1 MSIRVE
7 NLKHIYEKGMPTE
20 SLALDNISFEVEDG
34 QLFGIIGHTG
44 SGEIHA
50 ASASQRPFE
59 AGRGQDPY
67 RRRRHH
73 GAGNFYD

>member
-44 SGEIHA
+44 SGKSLSLIHI
-50 ASASQRPFE
+50 
-59 AGRGQDPY
+59 
-67 RRRRHH
+67 
-73 GAGNFYD
+73 